1 MSRIYTA
8 SKTRAQGRPGW
19 VVTFR
24 HPLRKDSRG
33 KPGLKMRRG
42 LGTTDPG
49 EADQLID
56 QMNVILSDPS
66 WWNATRRAEA
76 ERKFAAPVVL
86 AFFDEIQAGQADPWA
101 TREAAIP
108 LPGRDDGYSRV
119 LFVGTTGAG
128 KTTLLRHLIGSD
140 HEKDRFPSTS
150 TAKTT
155 VSDIEIVLAEGT
167 FEAVVTFSSEHH
179 VLAYIEECVADA
191 CVAVFEGKRDGDIAD
206 RLLNHRDQ
214 RFRLGYT
221 LGSFAEDVPSAATDD
236 DFSFDEPDNVVPD
249 DADEEI
255 VPTSERASNAQR
267 LRDYVTRLRQLHAII
282 ERKVSA
288 DLGESIAQLTG
299 ADRDAAQE
307 LFEGELWEA
316 EEFGNIVQDVLG
328 DVRARFE
335 LLSEGELVRNRSG
348 WPELWTIASDDRDEF
363 IRAVRWFA
371 SNYAPQF
378 GRLLT
383 PLVDG
388 IRVRGPLFP
397 TFSNNKPNL
406 VLLDGQGL
414 GHTPESSASVTTH
427 ITRRFSDV
435 DVVLLVDSAQQPM
448 QAAPLSV
455 VRSLAT
461 SGHQQKL
468 AIAFTHFDNVKGANL
483 PDYPAKRAHVMAS
496 VTNGLS
502 NLRDALGAASIVRAM
517 EQTIAERC
525 FMLGGLDRRSKELPK
540 GFQGELGRLIAH
552 CERAVVPPAPPVA
565 YPIFHYDGLPLAV
578 QAATQSFQRP
588 WLARLGLALHNSVPK
603 EHWTRIKALNRR
615 IAGEL
620 DNYEYGGLQP
630 VADLVARLTDEVSR
644 FLSNPAGWEPV
655 TPEEAEAEAALDLI
669 RQVVH
674 TEFHSLAT
682 RRIVQEQLDSW
693 RDAFELR
700 GKGSTFERA
709 QEIRDIY
716 EDAAPVP
723 SAAMTDVS
731 AAFMAEVRRI
741 VSEAVDAQRG
751 AANTAA
757 AA

>member
-1 MSRIYTA
+1 
-8 SKTRAQGRPGW
+8 
-19 VVTFR
+19 
-24 HPLRKDSRG
+24 
-33 KPGLKMRRG
+33 MRRG
-42 LGTTDPG
+42 LGTSDPA
-49 EADQLID
+49 EADRLTE

-76 ERKFAAPVVL
+76 ERRFALPVVL
-86 AFFDEIQAGQADPWA
+86 AFFDEIQAGQSDPWA
-101 TREAAIP
+101 LREAKIP
-108 LPGRDDGYSRV
+108 LPGRDHGYARV

-140 HEKDRFPSTS
+140 HDKDRFPSTS

-155 VSDIEIVLAEGT
+155 VSDIEIVLGDEG
-167 FEAVVTFSSEHH
+167 FEAVVTFSSEHQ
-179 VLAYIEECVADA
+179 VLANIEECVADA
-191 CVAVFEGKRDGDIAD
+191 CVAVFEGKRDADIAD

-221 LGSFAEDVPSAATDD
+221 LGSFSEDISVSKVDE
-236 DFSFDEPDNVVPD
+236 DFSFDEPENAEIGDGDEEVVPNN
-249 DADEEI
+249 
-255 VPTSERASNAQR
+255 ERATNAQR
-267 LRDYVTRLRQLHAII
+267 LHDYVTRLRQLRAVI

-288 DLGESIAQLTG
+288 DLGENIAQLTG
-299 ADRDAAQE
+299 NDRDAAQE
-307 LFEGELWEA
+307 LFEGELWET

-328 DVRARFE
+328 DVRSRFE

-348 WPELWTIASDDRDEF
+348 WPELWTIASSDRDVF
-363 IRAVRWFA
+363 VRAVRWFA

-388 IRVRGPLFP
+388 IRVRGPLLP
-397 TFSNNKPNL
+397 TFTDDKPNL

-455 VRSLAT
+455 MRSLAT

-483 PDYPAKRAHVMAS
+483 PDYRAKRAHVMAS

-502 NLRDALGAASIVRAM
+502 NLRDALGGASIVRAI
-517 EQTIAERC
+517 EQTIADRC
-525 FMLGGLDRRSKELPK
+525 FMLGGLDRQSKELPK
-540 GFQGELGRLIAH
+540 GFQGELRRLIDHFQQAI
-552 CERAVVPPAPPVA
+552 VPPPAPVA

-588 WLARLGLALHNSVPK
+588 WLARLGLAVYGSVSK
-603 EHWTRIKALNRR
+603 EHWTKIKALNRR

-644 FLSNPAGWEPV
+644 FLSNPAGWNPV
-655 TPEEAEAEAALDLI
+655 APEEAGAEAALDLI

-674 TEFHSLAT
+674 GEFHSLAT
-682 RRIVQEQLDSW
+682 RRLVQEQLDTW
-693 RDAFELR
+693 RDAFELK

-723 SAAMTDVS
+723 SAAMTEVS
-731 AAFMAEVRRI
+731 ATFMAEVRRI
-741 VSEAVDAQRG
+741 VSNAVDAQRG
-751 AANTAA
+751 VQSSDSTA
-757 AA
+757 